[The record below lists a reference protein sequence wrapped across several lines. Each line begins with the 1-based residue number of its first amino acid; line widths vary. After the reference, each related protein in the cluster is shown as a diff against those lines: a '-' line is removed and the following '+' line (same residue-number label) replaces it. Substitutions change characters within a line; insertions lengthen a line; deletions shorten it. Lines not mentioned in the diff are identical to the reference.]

1 MLMTE
6 LKADLNAY
14 LATTPS
20 TVTTRTLADVIA
32 FNRAHPRELALF
44 GQELFEQAEA
54 TKGLDDPDYIKA
66 RDDGRRLA
74 GVEGIDALILD
85 NHLDALIAPSY
96 GPAWRVDVV
105 TGDHGTGR
113 SSALPAIAG
122 YPHLTVPMASD
133 AGLPLGISFI
143 GPAWSEARLLAL
155 GYAFEQA
162 THARQPPEYLP
173 SLETTLYVEG
183 AVAPNP

>member
-1 MLMTE
+1 
-6 LKADLNAY
+6 
-14 LATTPS
+14 
-20 TVTTRTLADVIA
+20 VTTRSLADVIA

-54 TKGLDDPDYIKA
+54 TNGLDDPDYIRA

-74 GVEGIDALILD
+74 GMEGIDVLIQD

-105 TGDHGTGR
+105 TGDHGSGR

-122 YPHLTVPMASD
+122 YPHLTVPMGAD

-143 GPAWSEARLLAL
+143 GSAWSEARLLAL
-155 GYAFEQA
+155 GYAFEQG
-162 THARQPPEYLP
+162 THARRPPEYLP
-173 SLETTLYVEG
+173 SLETTPFVEG